1 MGIAHGVQHRVFGQV
16 VNNGSPGL
24 GNTPERQAGEE
35 DKAEEYSSHAHR
47 DFLVN
52 LVTLFPFPINHLTK
66 MTFNMKNA
74 LIVFAALVLG
84 LSSCGPQKDF
94 SITGNVRGVDSG
106 MIYIQ
111 KMQDGEWI
119 KLDSAILSKGSF
131 NFTGK
136 VDIPEIR
143 YFVVK
148 DKQVFLPFFVENAD
162 ITVDIYAD
170 SVDKSVISGS
180 ATQDIYNLFNKRM
193 DTVNTEMQAVYL
205 KYKEAEQAG
214 DSATMAI
221 QDSIYTRVEK
231 KEKELILSF
240 AKEHANSVVGPY
252 LVMRNSYFF
261 ELNELEQAAAA
272 FDTSLSRSYYMQNL
286 TKRID
291 ILKKVQVGQT
301 APDFTMNDSL
311 GIPVALSS
319 LKGKVLLVD
328 FWASWCS
335 PCRAENPN
343 VVKAYNAYKAKGF
356 DILGV
361 SFDTDRGKWI
371 RATKDDKL
379 TWNHVSD
386 LTGWKNAAGKIYG
399 INSIPANVLL
409 DKDQVIVARNLRGE
423 DLTKKLE
430 ELLGPAQK

>member
-1 MGIAHGVQHRVFGQV
+1 
-16 VNNGSPGL
+16 
-24 GNTPERQAGEE
+24 
-35 DKAEEYSSHAHR
+35 
-47 DFLVN
+47 
-52 LVTLFPFPINHLTK
+52 
-66 MTFNMKNA
+66 
-74 LIVFAALVLG
+74 
-84 LSSCGPQKDF
+84 
-94 SITGNVRGVDSG
+94 

-111 KMQDGEWI
+111 KMKDGDWI
-119 KLDSAILSKGSF
+119 KLDSAVLSKGSF
-131 NFTGK
+131 SFTGN

-170 SVDKSVISGS
+170 SVDKSVIKGS

-193 DTVNTEMQAVYL
+193 DTINGEMQAVYA
-205 KYKEAEQAG
+205 KYKEAEKAG
-214 DSATMAI
+214 DSAGMAM
-221 QDSIYTRVEK
+221 QDSLYTRVEN

-240 AKEHANSVVGPY
+240 AKEHSNSVVGPY

-261 ELNELEQAAAA
+261 ELNELENAAAA

-286 TKRID
+286 TNRID

-311 GIPVALSS
+311 GNPVTLSS

-386 LTGWKNAAGKIYG
+386 LSGWKNEAGKIYG
-399 INSIPANVLL
+399 VNSIPANVLL
-409 DKDQVIVARNLRGE
+409 DQNQVIVARNLRGD

-430 ELLGPAQK
+430 ELLGMAGKPGKK